1 MNRLLKLTPGVYR
14 NSTVI
19 AKKASGSWLVDINDK
34 KYLDMTSGIG
44 ALSTGH
50 CHPKVV
56 SNVKT
61 QVETLV
67 HAQQNCI
74 ESHLPL
80 MELTSKFQKHLPSK
94 LDTFYFTN
102 SGSEAVENAIK
113 LSRKATNK
121 TNIISFMGGFHG
133 RTLGCMSL
141 STSKTSCR
149 EGYQPLMP
157 GIFHLNFPYEGKAD
171 QICNDLDNMLARA
184 TNPNETAAILLE
196 PILGEGGV
204 YKADTDFVKYV
215 REICDKHNIMWI
227 SDEVQTGVGRTG
239 KWWGYEHF
247 GVDPDIITFGKG
259 IASGF
264 PFAGIVSNYSNY
276 EKIQDNGLGGT
287 YNGNVIACSAANAT
301 IDILNSENLIEE
313 SEGKGVLI
321 ANKITALNHPLV
333 NEVRQYGLMIA
344 IELNVDTD
352 KFRKIMQDAENHNLL
367 LLTTGIHSTIRLLP
381 PLNISVDEI
390 DYFIDKLAILLNSH
404 K

>member
-1 MNRLLKLTPGVYR
+1 
-14 NSTVI
+14 
-19 AKKASGSWLVDINDK
+19 
-34 KYLDMTSGIG
+34 
-44 ALSTGH
+44 
-50 CHPKVV
+50 
-56 SNVKT
+56 
-61 QVETLV
+61 
-67 HAQQNCI
+67 
-74 ESHLPL
+74 
-80 MELTSKFQKHLPSK
+80 MELTSKFQKHLPSN

-121 TNIISFMGGFHG
+121 TNIITFMGGFHG

-141 STSKTSCR
+141 STSRTSCR

-171 QICNDLDNMLARA
+171 QICNELDNMLARA

-196 PILGEGGV
+196 PVLGEGGV
-204 YKADTDFVKYV
+204 YKADIDFVKYV
-215 REICDKHNIMWI
+215 REICDKHNILWI

-239 KWWGYEHF
+239 KWWGYQHF
-247 GVDPDIITFGKG
+247 DVEPDIITFGKG

-264 PFAGIVSNYSNY
+264 PLAGIVSNYSNY

-301 IDILNSENLIEE
+301 IDILNSEKLIEDSE
-313 SEGKGVLI
+313 SKGILI
-321 ANKITALNHPLV
+321 SNKITALNHPLI

-344 IELNVDTD
+344 IELNIETD
-352 KFRKIMQDAENHNLL
+352 KFREIMQDAQNHNLL
-367 LLTTGIHSTIRLLP
+367 LLTTGINSTIRLLP
-381 PLNISVDEI
+381 PLSISSEEI
-390 DYFIDKLAILLNSH
+390 DYFIDKLTILLDKH

>member
-184 TNPNETAAILLE
+184 KNPNETAAILLE

>member
-19 AKKASGSWLVDINDK
+19 AKKASGSWLFDINDK

-80 MELTSKFQKHLPSK
+80 IELTSKFQKHLPSN

-171 QICNDLDNMLARA
+171 QICDDLDNMLARA

-390 DYFIDKLAILLNSH
+390 NYFIDKLAILLNSH